1 MADYSGLRPDIALGI
16 KPVQTNI
23 ADMVNLASG
32 IQSLQQAQQLNPLQ
46 LEAYKLQLQQAQQMN
61 PLLLRSQQT
70 ATSLAERTLE
80 PQVSQAASAAK
91 TAETQAQSAAFK
103 LNADQQG
110 IMMQL
115 MTGLEKSPAVL
126 RKDSKAILQD
136 LDAIQRI
143 SSEMYGIPVKQNGFM
158 SQARELLAKGNVTGF
173 EDLMRNTR
181 MGMAGTATQTAQLTP
196 ALGTVSGMPA
206 TFTAGAGP
214 TGMIGVPSGL
224 QGQPTAPAAQPPV
237 TTRPPAQPIVT
248 GEAMGR
254 PAGAPG
260 PTTTMQLPY
269 PVRRANVPYTP
280 SPSEATDLTAGQTY
294 RNNLVNTQSELTTS
308 RRNVE
313 EVITQSKKL
322 LESSLPTSG
331 ILGAGARKLS
341 EIAGSEEY
349 KKLSKDLANAQIAQI
364 RTSGGSMDTVAG
376 QQLARLANGDE
387 TYPPNVLLGI
397 ARRTQADLTDLDMRA
412 TAAQKFSQRFGDN
425 NMRAFQ
431 QAWQSNADSRV
442 FEIMNLY
449 KEEKDSAVL
458 KREVDKLLG
467 KDAERRKEYLQKYQ
481 NIKKLTETGSL

>member
-32 IQSLQQAQQLNPLQ
+32 IQSLQQAQQMNPLQ

-80 PQVSQAASAAK
+80 PQVSQATSSAK

-110 IMMQL
+110 VMMQL

-126 RKDSKAILQD
+126 RKDAKGIMQD
-136 LDAIQRI
+136 LDAVQRI
-143 SSEMYGIPVKQNGFM
+143 SSEMYGIPVKKDGFM
-158 SQARELLAKGNVTGF
+158 SQARELLAKGNVAGF
-173 EDLMRNTR
+173 EELMRNTR
-181 MGMAGTATQTAQLTP
+181 MGMAGTATQTTQLTP
-196 ALGTVSGMPA
+196 TLGAVSGMPA
-206 TFTAGAGP
+206 TFTPGASP
-214 TGMIGVPSGL
+214 TGTIGMPSGL
-224 QGQPTAPAAQPPV
+224 QGEITAAPPPV
-237 TTRPPAQPIVT
+237 TTRQPVQPSVT

-254 PAGAPG
+254 RPGEQAPA
-260 PTTTMQLPY
+260 TTMQLPY
-269 PVRRANVPYTP
+269 PVRRANVPYAP
-280 SPSEATDLTAGQTY
+280 SPSETADLTAGQTY
-294 RNNLVNTQSELTTS
+294 RNSLVNTQSELTTA

-313 EVITQSKKL
+313 EVISQSKKL

-331 ILGAGARKLS
+331 IAGAGVRKIS
-341 EIAGSEEY
+341 EIAGSDEY

-364 RTSGGSMDTVAG
+364 RSSGGSMDTVAG
-376 QQLARLANGDE
+376 QQLARIANGDE

-412 TAAQKFSQRFGDN
+412 TGAQKFSQRFGDN

-442 FEIMNLY
+442 FEIINLY
-449 KEEKDSAVL
+449 KEEKDPAVL

-467 KDAERRKEYLQKYQ
+467 KDAEKRKQYLEKYQ
-481 NIKKLTETGSL
+481 NIKKLTSTGSL

>member
-46 LEAYKLQLQQAQQMN
+46 VEAYKLQLQQAQQMN

-80 PQVSQAASAAK
+80 PQVSQATSAAK

-143 SSEMYGIPVKQNGFM
+143 SSEMYGIPVKKDGFM

-181 MGMAGTATQTAQLTP
+181 MGMAGTAAQTSQLTP
-196 ALGTVSGMPA
+196 VLGTVSGMPA
-206 TFTAGAGP
+206 TFTAGASP

-224 QGQPTAPAAQPPV
+224 QGESPSAQPPV
-237 TTRPPAQPIVT
+237 TTRPPVPPVVT
-248 GEAMGR
+248 SEAMGR
-254 PAGAPG
+254 PAGAPA

-269 PVRRANVPYTP
+269 PVRRANVPYAP
-280 SPSEATDLTAGQTY
+280 SPSEAADLTAGQTY

-322 LESSLPTSG
+322 LESPFLTSG
-331 ILGAGARKLS
+331 VVGSSVRKIS

-364 RTSGGSMDTVAG
+364 RSSGGSMDTVAG

-449 KEEKDSAVL
+449 KEEKDPAVL

-481 NIKKLTETGSL
+481 NIKKLTDTGSL